1 MASTYTS
8 RIRLEKQ
15 ADGENPN
22 SWGLILNQNVI
33 DLIDESI
40 AGYETVSVSSVAVSL
55 TNNSGATDQSR
66 NFGLKVMG
74 TLTANVTIG
83 IPAQEKIYFIH
94 NGTSGDYDVF
104 IKPTGGTAVTA
115 AQQGF
120 SSVVATNGTLVNR
133 LDTGSA
139 NSLTVTANTS
149 IGGTLTVNG
158 ETTLKTHLNM
168 ADNDKIK
175 LGDSGDL
182 EIYHDASN
190 SYIADTG
197 TGELRIK
204 TNNLNVQNAA
214 GNESLIGATEDA
226 GVSLYFNNASK
237 LVTNNTGVTIT
248 GIVSATSFAGNGST
262 LSNVGK
268 TLQVVQA
275 GYGTSHSLTTSYAT
289 TNLALAI
296 STTSASNKV
305 LVQFNVYT
313 DTRSNS
319 TSTPGK
325 AVFKLYRGS
334 TDLGYIG
341 SIACEGGR
349 LQTMAAMQFLDS
361 PGSAASHTYTLY
373 AKKELGSVD
382 LHDSDM
388 IAETS
393 QSRITCTELVY

>member
-55 TNNSGATDQSR
+55 TNNNGATDQSR

-94 NGTSGDYDVF
+94 NGTSGDYDLF
-104 IKPTGGTAVTA
+104 IKPIGGTAVTA

-120 SSVVATNGTLVNR
+120 SSIVATNGSTINR
-133 LDTGSA
+133 LDTGSV
-139 NSLTVTANTS
+139 NSLTVTANAS
-149 IGGTLTVNG
+149 IGGTLTVDG

-204 TNNLNVQNAA
+204 TNNLNIQNAA
-214 GNESLIGATEDA
+214 GDESLLGATEDA

-237 LVTNNTGVTIT
+237 LVTNDTGVTIT
-248 GIVSATSFAGNGST
+248 GIVSATSFAGNGAT

-275 GYGTSHSLTTSYAT
+275 GYGTSYALTTSYAT

-296 STTSASNKV
+296 STAAASNKV
-305 LVQFNVYT
+305 LVQVNVYT
-313 DTRSNS
+313 DTRSQV
-319 TSTPGK
+319 TDGK
-325 AVFKLYRGS
+325 AVFKLYRGA

-341 SIACEGGR
+341 SYASEGAR
-349 LQTMAAMQFLDS
+349 TQAMVTMSYLDS

-373 AKKELGSVD
+373 AKKENGSVD

-388 IAETS
+388 IAEAS
-393 QSRITCTELVY
+393 KSFITCTELVY

>member
-149 IGGTLTVNG
+149 IGGTLTVDG

-182 EIYHDASN
+182 ELYHDASN

-197 TGELRIK
+197 TGELRIR
-204 TNNLNVQNAA
+204 TNSLNIQNAA
-214 GNESLIGATEDA
+214 GDESLIGATEDA
-226 GVSLYFNNASK
+226 GVSLYFNNSSK
-237 LVTNNTGVTIT
+237 LLTNNTGVTIT
-248 GIVSATSFAGNGST
+248 GIVSATSFAGDGAT

-268 TLQVVQA
+268 TLQVLQSTQA
-275 GYGTSHSLTTSYAT
+275 SSLGLGTSYAT
-289 TNLALAI
+289 TNLAQAI
-296 STTSASNKV
+296 TTSTSSNKV
-305 LVQFNVYT
+305 LVQVNVYT
-313 DTRSNS
+313 DTRTNDASN
-319 TSTPGK
+319 PGK
-325 AVFKLYRGS
+325 AVFKLYRGV

-373 AKKELGSVD
+373 AKKEYGSVD

-388 IAETS
+388 IAEAS
-393 QSRITCTELVY
+393 KSFITVTELVY

>member
-349 LQTMAAMQFLDS
+349 LQTMVAMQFLDS